1 VKISSFQRFVP
12 ETKQL
17 GIALINF
24 ATAPSE
30 PLLVSVNWVQAK
42 EFTGA
47 KKFAKDNDSM
57 RCIQ

>member
-30 PLLVSVNWVQAK
+30 SLLVSVNWVQAK

-57 RCIQ
+57 